1 LILKI
6 PKSKVVLLIT
16 IIPLLVTTFSISVLA
31 DTSSIPEW
39 VKNNAKW
46 WSDGSISEGEYLKSL
61 EYLITKGVINIPQK
75 IEVTAAQ
82 TPLSDDERGQF
93 FVVHFSDGLIEK
105 PFTVNTFS
113 KFESTSSQSRDTHP
127 YKFPMYYFKDKPE
140 FFLEGLPSMDKKD
153 LYRGIDRWM
162 TKSTTLSAFDVNIDV
177 VSGDSTV
184 IQTWSYT
191 NCQPTAYGTYLQD
204 VINFYQ
210 YSGEEKSEIRDR
222 VAFSCTSVLL
232 KVP

>member
-1 LILKI
+1 MKI
-6 PKSKVVLLIT
+6 PISKVVLLMT
-16 IIPLLVTTFSISVLA
+16 IIPLLVTAFSISVLA
-31 DTSSIPEW
+31 DSSSIPVW
-39 VKNNAKW
+39 VQNNAKW
-46 WSDGSISEGEYLKSL
+46 WSEGSISEGEYLKSL
-61 EYLITKGVINIPQK
+61 EYLITKGIINIPQK

-82 TPLSDDERGQF
+82 TPLSDDERAQF
-93 FVVHFSDGLIEK
+93 FVVHFSNGLIEK

-113 KFESTSSQSRDTHP
+113 KFESTSSQSKGTELF
-127 YKFPMYYFKDKPE
+127 KFPMYYFKGKAE
-140 FFLEGLPSMDKKD
+140 FLLEGLPSVDKKD

-162 TKSTTLSAFDVNIDV
+162 TRGTTLSPFDVDIDV
-177 VSGDSTV
+177 ISGDGTV

-210 YSGEEKSEIRDR
+210 YSGQEKSEIRDR

-232 KVP
+232 EVP

>member
-1 LILKI
+1 M
-6 PKSKVVLLIT
+6 PTSKVVLLMT
-16 IIPLLVTTFSISVLA
+16 IIPLLVTAFSISVLA
-31 DTSSIPEW
+31 DSSSIPEW

-46 WSDGSISEGEYLKSL
+46 WSEGSISEGEYLKSL
-61 EYLITKGVINIPQK
+61 EYLITNGIINIPQK

-82 TPLSDDERGQF
+82 SSLTDNERAQF
-93 FVVHFSDGLIEK
+93 FIVHFSNGLIEK
-105 PFTVNTFS
+105 PFTVSTFS
-113 KFESTSSQSRDTHP
+113 KFESTSSQSKGTEL

-140 FFLEGLPSMDKKD
+140 FYLEGLPSMDKKD

-162 TKSTTLSAFDVNIDV
+162 TRGATLSPFDVDIDV
-177 VSGDSTV
+177 IAGDSTV
-184 IQTWSYT
+184 IQTWSYS

-210 YSGEEKSEIRDR
+210 YSGQEKSEIRDR
-222 VAFSCTSVLL
+222 VAFSCTALSL

>member
-1 LILKI
+1 MKI
-6 PKSKVVLLIT
+6 PISKVVLLMT
-16 IIPLLVTTFSISVLA
+16 IIPLLVTAFSISVLA
-31 DTSSIPEW
+31 DYSSIPVW

-46 WSDGSISEGEYLKSL
+46 WSEGSISEGEYLKSL
-61 EYLITKGVINIPQK
+61 EYLITKGIINIPQK

-82 TPLSDDERGQF
+82 TPLSDDERAQF

-105 PFTVNTFS
+105 PFTVYTFS
-113 KFESTSSQSRDTHP
+113 KFESTSSQSKGTELF
-127 YKFPMYYFKDKPE
+127 KFPMYYFKDKAE
-140 FFLEGLPSMDKKD
+140 FLLEGLPSVDKKD

-162 TKSTTLSAFDVNIDV
+162 TRGTTLSPFAVDIDV
-177 VSGDSTV
+177 VAGDGTV
-184 IQTWSYT
+184 IQTWTYT

-210 YSGEEKSEIRDR
+210 YSGQNKSEIRDR

-232 KVP
+232 EVP

>member
-1 LILKI
+1 MKRIVYLFI
-6 PKSKVVLLIT
+6 
-16 IIPLLVTTFSISVLA
+16 IIPLLVTTFSITVLA
-31 DTSSIPEW
+31 DSSSIPEW

-61 EYLITKGVINIPQK
+61 EYLITKGIINIPQN

-82 TPLSDDERGQF
+82 TQLTDDERAQF
-93 FVVHFSDGLIEK
+93 FVVHFSNGLIEK
-105 PFTVNTFS
+105 PFVVHTFS
-113 KFESTSSQSRDTHP
+113 KFESTSSQSRGTEV

-140 FFLEGLPSMDKKD
+140 FYLEGLPSPDKKD

-162 TKSTTLSAFDVNIDV
+162 TQRTTLSAFDVDIDV
-177 VSGDSTV
+177 VSGDGIV
-184 IQTWSYT
+184 IHTWSYS

-210 YSGEEKSEIRDR
+210 YSGQNKSEIRDR

-232 KVP
+232 EVP

>member
-1 LILKI
+1 M
-6 PKSKVVLLIT
+6 PTSKVVLLMAT
-16 IIPLLVTTFSISVLA
+16 IPLLATAFSISVLA
-31 DTSSIPEW
+31 DSSLIPEW

-46 WSDGSISEGEYLKSL
+46 WSEGSISEGEYLKSL
-61 EYLITKGVINIPQK
+61 EYLITKGIINIPEQ

-82 TPLSDDERGQF
+82 TSLTDDERAQF
-93 FVVHFSDGLIEK
+93 FVVHFSNGLIEK

-113 KFESTSSQSRDTHP
+113 KFESTSSQARGTDL
-127 YKFPMYYFKDKPE
+127 YKFPMYYFKDKAE
-140 FFLEGLPSMDKKD
+140 FFLEGLPSVDKKD

-162 TKSTTLSAFDVNIDV
+162 TKSTTLNPFAVDIDV
-177 VSGDSTV
+177 VAGDGTV
-184 IQTWSYT
+184 IQTWAYT
-191 NCQPTAYGTYLQD
+191 KCQPTAYGTYLQD

-210 YSGEEKSEIRDR
+210 YSGYEKSEIRDR

>member
-1 LILKI
+1 M
-6 PKSKVVLLIT
+6 PTSKVVLLMAT
-16 IIPLLVTTFSISVLA
+16 IPLLATAFSISVLA
-31 DTSSIPEW
+31 DSSLIPEW

-46 WSDGSISEGEYLKSL
+46 WSEGAISEGEYLKSL
-61 EYLITKGVINIPQK
+61 EYLITKGIINIPEQ

-82 TPLSDDERGQF
+82 TSLTDDERAQF
-93 FVVHFSDGLIEK
+93 FVVHFSNGLIEK

-113 KFESTSSQSRDTHP
+113 KFESTSSQARGTDL
-127 YKFPMYYFKDKPE
+127 YKFPMYYFKDKAE
-140 FFLEGLPSMDKKD
+140 FFLEGLPSVDKKD

-162 TKSTTLSAFDVNIDV
+162 TKSTTLNPFAVDIDV
-177 VSGDSTV
+177 VAGDGTV
-184 IQTWSYT
+184 IQTWAYT
-191 NCQPTAYGTYLQD
+191 KCQPTAYGTYLQD

-210 YSGEEKSEIRDR
+210 YSGYEKSEIRDR

>member
-1 LILKI
+1 M
-6 PKSKVVLLIT
+6 PTSKVVLLMAT
-16 IIPLLVTTFSISVLA
+16 IPLLATAFSISVLA
-31 DTSSIPEW
+31 DSSLIPEW

-46 WSDGSISEGEYLKSL
+46 WSEGSISEGEYLKSL
-61 EYLITKGVINIPQK
+61 EYLITKGIINIPEQ

-82 TPLSDDERGQF
+82 TSLTDDERAQF
-93 FVVHFSDGLIEK
+93 FVVHFSNGLIEK

-113 KFESTSSQSRDTHP
+113 KFESTSSQARGTDL
-127 YKFPMYYFKDKPE
+127 YKFPMYYFKDKAE
-140 FFLEGLPSMDKKD
+140 FFLEGLPSVDKKD

-162 TKSTTLSAFDVNIDV
+162 TKSTTLNPFAVDIDV
-177 VSGDSTV
+177 VAGDDTV
-184 IQTWSYT
+184 IQTWAYT
-191 NCQPTAYGTYLQD
+191 KCQPTAYGTYLQD

-210 YSGEEKSEIRDR
+210 YSGYEKSEIRDR

>member
-1 LILKI
+1 M
-6 PKSKVVLLIT
+6 PTSKVVLLMAT
-16 IIPLLVTTFSISVLA
+16 IPLLATAFSISVLA
-31 DTSSIPEW
+31 DSSLIPEW

-46 WSDGSISEGEYLKSL
+46 WSEGSISEGEYLKSL
-61 EYLITKGVINIPQK
+61 EYLITKGIINIPEQ

-82 TPLSDDERGQF
+82 TSLTDDERAQF
-93 FVVHFSDGLIEK
+93 FVVHFSNGLIEK

-113 KFESTSSQSRDTHP
+113 KFESTSSQARGTDL
-127 YKFPMYYFKDKPE
+127 YKFPMYYFKDKAE
-140 FFLEGLPSMDKKD
+140 FFLEGLPSVDKKD

-162 TKSTTLSAFDVNIDV
+162 TKSTTLNPFAVDIDV
-177 VSGDSTV
+177 VAGDGTV
-184 IQTWSYT
+184 IQTWAYT
-191 NCQPTAYGTYLQD
+191 KCQPTAYGTYLQD

-210 YSGEEKSEIRDR
+210 YSGHEKSEIRDR

>member
-1 LILKI
+1 
-6 PKSKVVLLIT
+6 LIT
-16 IIPLLVTTFSISVLA
+16 TIPLLTIVFFTSVLA
-31 DTSSIPEW
+31 DSSSIPEW

-46 WSDGSISEGEYLKSL
+46 WSEGSISETEYLKSL
-61 EYLITKGVINIPQK
+61 EYLITQGIINIPQK
-75 IEVTAAQ
+75 IEVIAAQ

-105 PFTVNTFS
+105 PVTIHTFS
-113 KFESTSSQSRDTHP
+113 KFESTSSQSKGRTDL

-140 FFLEGLPSMDKKD
+140 FFLEGLPSIDKKD

-162 TKSTTLSAFDVNIDV
+162 TKSTTLTPFDVNIDV
-177 VSGDSTV
+177 VSGAGTV
-184 IQTWSYT
+184 IQTWAFT

-210 YSGEEKSEIRDR
+210 YSAQEKSEIRDR
-222 VAFSCTSVLL
+222 VAFSCTSLLL

>member
-1 LILKI
+1 MKI
-6 PKSKVVLLIT
+6 PISKVVLLMT
-16 IIPLLVTTFSISVLA
+16 IIPLLVTVFSLSVLA
-31 DTSSIPEW
+31 DSSSIPVW

-46 WSDGSISEGEYLKSL
+46 WSEGSISEVEYLKSL
-61 EYLITKGVINIPQK
+61 EYLITKGIINIPQK

-82 TPLSDDERGQF
+82 TPLSDDERAQF

-105 PFTVNTFS
+105 PFTVYTFS
-113 KFESTSSQSRDTHP
+113 KFESTSSQSKGTELF
-127 YKFPMYYFKDKPE
+127 KFPMYYFKDKAE
-140 FFLEGLPSMDKKD
+140 FLLEGLPSVDKKD

-162 TKSTTLSAFDVNIDV
+162 TRGTTLSPFAVDIDV
-177 VSGDSTV
+177 VAGDGTV
-184 IQTWSYT
+184 IQTWTYT

-210 YSGEEKSEIRDR
+210 YSGQNKSEIRDR

-232 KVP
+232 EVP

>member
-1 LILKI
+1 MKT
-6 PKSKVVLLIT
+6 PPSKVVLLMT
-16 IIPLLVTTFSISVLA
+16 IIPLLVTVFSISVLA
-31 DTSSIPEW
+31 DSSSIPVW

-46 WSDGSISEGEYLKSL
+46 WSEGSISEGEYLKSL
-61 EYLITKGVINIPQK
+61 EYLITKGIINIPQK

-82 TPLSDDERGQF
+82 TPLSDDERAQF
-93 FVVHFSDGLIEK
+93 FVVHFSNGLIEK

-113 KFESTSSQSRDTHP
+113 KFESTSSQSKGTELFK
-127 YKFPMYYFKDKPE
+127 YPMYYFKDKPE
-140 FFLEGLPSMDKKD
+140 FFLEGLPSVDKKD

-162 TKSTTLSAFDVNIDV
+162 TRGTTLSPFAVDIDV
-177 VSGDSTV
+177 VAGDSTV

-210 YSGEEKSEIRDR
+210 YSGQNKSEIRDR

-232 KVP
+232 EVP

>member
-1 LILKI
+1 MKI
-6 PKSKVVLLIT
+6 PISKVVLLMT
-16 IIPLLVTTFSISVLA
+16 IIPLLVTAFSISVLA
-31 DTSSIPEW
+31 DSSSIPVW

-46 WSDGSISEGEYLKSL
+46 WSEDSISEGEYLKSL
-61 EYLITKGVINIPQK
+61 EYLITKGIINIPQK

-82 TPLSDDERGQF
+82 TPLSDDERAQF
-93 FVVHFSDGLIEK
+93 FVVHFSNGLIEK

-113 KFESTSSQSRDTHP
+113 KFESTSSQSKETELFK
-127 YKFPMYYFKDKPE
+127 YPMYQFKDKAQ
-140 FFLEGLPSMDKKD
+140 FILEGLPSVDKKD

-162 TKSTTLSAFDVNIDV
+162 TRGTTLTPFAVDIDV
-177 VSGDSTV
+177 VAGDGTV

-210 YSGEEKSEIRDR
+210 YSGQNKSEIRDR

-232 KVP
+232 EVP

>member
-1 LILKI
+1 M
-6 PKSKVVLLIT
+6 T
-16 IIPLLVTTFSISVLA
+16 IIPLLATAFSISVLA
-31 DTSSIPEW
+31 DSSSIPEW

-46 WSDGSISEGEYLKSL
+46 WSEGSISEGEYLKSL
-61 EYLITKGVINIPQK
+61 EYLISKEIINIPQK
-75 IEVTAAQ
+75 IEVTAAK
-82 TPLSDDERGQF
+82 TALSDDERAQF

-105 PFTVNTFS
+105 PFTVN
-113 KFESTSSQSRDTHP
+113 
-127 YKFPMYYFKDKPE
+127 KFPMYYFKDTPE
-140 FFLEGLPSMDKKD
+140 FFLEGLPSVDKKD

-162 TKSTTLSAFDVNIDV
+162 TRGTTLSPFDVDIDV
-177 VSGDSTV
+177 ISGDSIV

-210 YSGEEKSEIRDR
+210 YSEQEKSEIRDR

-232 KVP
+232 EVP

>member
-1 LILKI
+1 M
-6 PKSKVVLLIT
+6 PKTKVVFLMT
-16 IIPLLVTTFSISVLA
+16 IIPLLVTAFSISILA
-31 DTSSIPEW
+31 DASSIPEW

-61 EYLITKGVINIPQK
+61 EYLITKGIINIPQNIK
-75 IEVTAAQ
+75 VTASQ
-82 TPLSDDERGQF
+82 TQLTDDERGQF

-105 PFTVNTFS
+105 PFTVHTFS
-113 KFESTSSQSRDTHP
+113 KFESTSSQNQRTEV
-127 YKFPMYYFKDKPE
+127 YKYPMYYFKAKPE
-140 FFLEGLPSMDKKD
+140 FILEGLPSVDKKD

-162 TKSTTLSAFDVNIDV
+162 TQSTTLSSFDVDIDIV
-177 VSGDSTV
+177 TGDATV
-184 IQTWSYT
+184 IQTWSYS

-210 YSGEEKSEIRDR
+210 YSGQNKSEIRDR

-232 KVP
+232 EVP

>member
-1 LILKI
+1 MKI
-6 PKSKVVLLIT
+6 PPSKVVLLMT
-16 IIPLLVTTFSISVLA
+16 IIPLLVTAFSISVLA
-31 DTSSIPEW
+31 DSSSIPEW

-46 WSDGSISEGEYLKSL
+46 WSEGSISEGEYLKSL
-61 EYLITKGVINIPQK
+61 EYLITKGIINIPQK

-82 TPLSDDERGQF
+82 TPLSDDERAQF
-93 FVVHFSDGLIEK
+93 FVVHFSNGLIEK
-105 PFTVNTFS
+105 PFTVYTFS
-113 KFESTSSQSRDTHP
+113 KFESTSSQSKGTELFK
-127 YKFPMYYFKDKPE
+127 YPMYQFKDKAQ
-140 FFLEGLPSMDKKD
+140 FILEGLPSVDKKD

-162 TKSTTLSAFDVNIDV
+162 TRGTTLSPFAVDIDV
-177 VSGDSTV
+177 VAGDSTV

-210 YSGEEKSEIRDR
+210 YSGQNKSEIRDR

-232 KVP
+232 EVP

>member
-1 LILKI
+1 MNI
-6 PKSKVVLLIT
+6 PISKVILLMT
-16 IIPLLVTTFSISVLA
+16 IIPLLVTAFSISVLA
-31 DTSSIPEW
+31 DSSSIPAW

-46 WSDGSISEGEYLKSL
+46 WSEGSISEGEYLKSL
-61 EYLITKGVINIPQK
+61 EYLITKGIINIPQK

-82 TPLSDDERGQF
+82 TPLSDDERAQF
-93 FVVHFSDGLIEK
+93 FVVHFSNGLIEK
-105 PFTVNTFS
+105 PFTVYTFS
-113 KFESTSSQSRDTHP
+113 KFESTSSQSKGSELFK
-127 YKFPMYYFKDKPE
+127 YPMYQFKDKAQ
-140 FFLEGLPSMDKKD
+140 FILEGLPSVDKKD

-162 TKSTTLSAFDVNIDV
+162 TRGTALSPFAVDIDV
-177 VSGDSTV
+177 VAGDSTV

-210 YSGEEKSEIRDR
+210 YSGQNKSEIRDR

-232 KVP
+232 EVP

>member
-1 LILKI
+1 M
-6 PKSKVVLLIT
+6 PTSKVVLLMT
-16 IIPLLVTTFSISVLA
+16 IIPLLVTAFSISVLA
-31 DTSSIPEW
+31 DSSSIPEW

-46 WSDGSISEGEYLKSL
+46 WSEGSISEGEYLKSL
-61 EYLITKGVINIPQK
+61 EYLITKGIINIPQT

-82 TPLSDDERGQF
+82 TPLTDDERAQF
-93 FVVHFSDGLIEK
+93 FVVHFSNGLIEK
-105 PFTVNTFS
+105 PFTVSTFS
-113 KFESTSSQSRDTHP
+113 KFESTSSQSRGIEI

-140 FFLEGLPSMDKKD
+140 FYLEGLPSVDKKD

-162 TKSTTLSAFDVNIDV
+162 TRGASLSPFDVDIDV
-177 VSGDSTV
+177 VAGDSTV

-191 NCQPTAYGTYLQD
+191 KCQPTAYGTYLQD

-210 YSGEEKSEIRDR
+210 YSGQEKSEIRDR

-232 KVP
+232 EVP

>member
-1 LILKI
+1 
-6 PKSKVVLLIT
+6 LLIST
-16 IIPLLVTTFSISVLA
+16 IPLLAIVFFTSVLA
-31 DTSSIPEW
+31 DSSSIPEW

-46 WSDGSISEGEYLKSL
+46 WSEGSISEGEYVKSL
-61 EYLITKGVINIPQK
+61 EYLITKGILNIPQN

-82 TPLSDDERGQF
+82 TALSDDERAMY

-113 KFESTSSQSRDTHP
+113 KFESTSSQSKGRTDL

-162 TKSTTLSAFDVNIDV
+162 TKSTTLSAFNVNIDV